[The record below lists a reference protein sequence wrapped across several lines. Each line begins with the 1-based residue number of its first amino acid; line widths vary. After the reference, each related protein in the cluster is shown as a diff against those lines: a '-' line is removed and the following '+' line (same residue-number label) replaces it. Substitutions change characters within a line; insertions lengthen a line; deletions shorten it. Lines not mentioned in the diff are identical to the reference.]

1 MRGVEESGPA
11 VRFPRRVVREFERLL
26 KLLHEQGLT
35 WLTVDDVI
43 NNLGPVAAWSM
54 TRGQLVETWY
64 ADPELGSG
72 SLSPRLE
79 EPSERDA
86 RMDLQDLCA
95 EAGWPLPLEGGGRD
109 YTTPAALAVSRAK
122 ERLAEAML
130 VDSTEQGVSANTIA
144 DRARNAQSR
153 PTTLK
158 ILAAEL
164 LRHDVSQ
171 ALRSLLEAD
180 SPLYVSRGL
189 DRTVMLG
196 SMWEDEPKEARLRHL
211 ADAKRALDA
220 SRLQLHDTKTGELAD
235 IRRLAADDAG
245 CLEVRRVT

>member
-1 MRGVEESGPA
+1 M
-11 VRFPRRVVREFERLL
+11 VREFERLL

-54 TRGQLVETWY
+54 TRGQLVERWY
-64 ADPELGSG
+64 TNTLEAGSG
-72 SLSPRLE
+72 PLSPRLE
-79 EPSERDA
+79 PPSERDA
-86 RMDLQDLCA
+86 RIDLQDLCV
-95 EAGWPLPLEGGGRD
+95 EADWPLPLKGGGRD

-130 VDSTEQGVSANTIA
+130 TDSTEQGVSANVIA

-158 ILAAEL
+158 MLAAEL
-164 LRHDVSQ
+164 LQHDASQ
-171 ALRSLLEAD
+171 ALRPLLEAD
-180 SPLYVSRGL
+180 VPLYVSRGL

-196 SMWEDEPKEARLRHL
+196 SMWEDEPEEERLRHL
-211 ADAKRALDA
+211 TDAGRALSA
-220 SRLQLHDTKTGELAD
+220 SRLQLHDTQTGEVAD
-235 IRRLAADDAG
+235 IRQLAADDAG
-245 CLEVRRVT
+245 RLEVRRGT

>member
-1 MRGVEESGPA
+1 MADGRRRDQQSGAGRGVEHDAGTAGGNVVRRPGVGFRVAVAAAGGAVGARCADGPA
-11 VRFPRRVVREFERLL
+11 
-26 KLLHEQGLT
+26 
-35 WLTVDDVI
+35 
-43 NNLGPVAAWSM
+43 GPVRRGGLAA
-54 TRGQLVETWY
+54 
-64 ADPELGSG
+64 A
-72 SLSPRLE
+72 
-79 EPSERDA
+79 
-86 RMDLQDLCA
+86 
-95 EAGWPLPLEGGGRD
+95 AGRGGRD

-130 VDSTEQGVSANTIA
+130 ADSTEQGVSANTIA

-171 ALRSLLEAD
+171 ALRPLLEAD
-180 SPLYVSRGL
+180 APLYVSRGL

-196 SMWEDEPKEARLRHL
+196 SMWEDEPEEARLRHL

-220 SRLQLHDTKTGELAD
+220 SRLQLHDTKTGEVAD
-235 IRRLAADDAG
+235 IRRLVADDAG
-245 CLEVRRVT
+245 RLEVRRVT